1 MRKAWM
7 VMGQERGSKSQGG
20 HMDAGFS
27 GGVRDA
33 EGKEVKRPGLGT
45 TSFETINRFTTNRL
59 FAERTH
65 VTKLLVLYGLLFVAV
80 SPSFSGSCQVS
91 DYVLTNQCHSGL
103 CHS

>member
-7 VMGQERGSKSQGG
+7 VMGQERGGELQGG

-65 VTKLLVLYGLLFVAV
+65 VTKLLVLNGLLFVAV
-80 SPSFSGSCQVS
+80 SRELLRFLSSE
-91 DYVLTNQCHSGL
+91 
-103 CHS
+103 